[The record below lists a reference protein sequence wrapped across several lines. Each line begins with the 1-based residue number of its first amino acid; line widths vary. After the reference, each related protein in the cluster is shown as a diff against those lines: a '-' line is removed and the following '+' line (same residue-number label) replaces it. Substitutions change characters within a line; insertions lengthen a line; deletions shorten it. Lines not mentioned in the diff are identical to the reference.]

1 MLLSKIEQYWT
12 GRAEGYSEVNRHELA
27 TGQDRVWFQEIRKHL
42 PEGKDLKILDVGT
55 GPGFFAILLA
65 KEGYEVTA
73 VDYTE
78 AMLRQARENAGA
90 LAERIC
96 FRQMDAQHLDFPDGT
111 FDVVISRNL
120 TWNLEEPKQAYGEWM
135 RVLKEGGRLLNFDA
149 NWYHH
154 LFDSRMRRRYEEDR
168 ERVENLHLEDHYICT
183 DIDAMEEIARQVPM
197 SRTMRPAWDLKVLKG
212 YTGGQVQADEQV
224 WERVWDPTERA
235 NYASTPMFLIRAEK
249 CRTKEGWMAVSA

>member
-120 TWNLEEPKQAYGEWM
+120 TWNLEELRRQLVSSSVRQPDAQEIRGGPGAGGEPSS
-135 RVLKEGGRLLNFDA
+135 GGSL
-149 NWYHH
+149 Y
-154 LFDSRMRRRYEEDR
+154 
-168 ERVENLHLEDHYICT
+168 LH
-183 DIDAMEEIARQVPM
+183 
-197 SRTMRPAWDLKVLKG
+197 G
-212 YTGGQVQADEQV
+212 Y
-224 WERVWDPTERA
+224 
-235 NYASTPMFLIRAEK
+235 
-249 CRTKEGWMAVSA
+249 